1 MCHALFVMTSLS
13 CFVFVC
19 HALPVMT
26 GVSCFVCVSCFVF
39 FDTLLTVGT
48 NLEVQHDIAV
58 LAVGTN
64 RWAQHDSTLLAV
76 RTNPWV
82 KFPRYAM
89 RSWDVTG

>member
-26 GVSCFVCVSCFVF
+26 GVSCFVF

-48 NLEVQHDIAV
+48 NLWLQHDIDRWDKPFGCAGRWDKPF
-58 LAVGTN
+58 GT
-64 RWAQHDSTLLAV
+64 T
-76 RTNPWV
+76 
-82 KFPRYAM
+82 
-89 RSWDVTG
+89 

>member
-1 MCHALFVMTSLS
+1 MTGLS

-64 RWAQHDSTLLAV
+64 RWAQHDSTLLAL
-76 RTNPWV
+76 RTNPWD

-89 RSWDVTG
+89 RSCDVTGSLNLKPL